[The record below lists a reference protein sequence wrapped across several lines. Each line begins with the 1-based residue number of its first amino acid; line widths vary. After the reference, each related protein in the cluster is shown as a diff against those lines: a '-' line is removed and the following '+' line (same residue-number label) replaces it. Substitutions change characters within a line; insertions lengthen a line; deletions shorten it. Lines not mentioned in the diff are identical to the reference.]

1 MCFTLETQVSVK
13 HGDQTE
19 LFIYMISGSIVV
31 QVLAYMKMLI
41 PIWGAIY
48 LLGQSL
54 RIVSNAR
61 NRLQQILDQTP
72 SDHVI
77 KRSPFKQLVQ
87 LWRHLRDVHGEQ
99 SMIILLCPH
108 ASLTTLSTVQ

>member
-13 HGDQTE
+13 HGEQME

-31 QVLAYMKMLI
+31 QVLAFMKMII

-54 RIVSNAR
+54 RIVFSAR
-61 NRLQQILDQTP
+61 SRLQEILDQTP

-77 KRSPFKQLVQ
+77 KPSPSKQMVLP
-87 LWRHLRDVHGEQ
+87 WRHSRDVHGEQ
-99 SMIILLCPH
+99 SMITVLRPH
-108 ASLTTLSTVQ
+108 ASLITSKTVQ